1 MAKHDT
7 MLERIRAFDRTRG
20 GGVVV
25 ERVNKGYSL
34 FSAATGAPIA
44 RLRPTGTG
52 DEVEIF
58 WWRRER
64 WASFGAFGR
73 LTLPLDRALDCVA
86 SEPAFWIHAS

>member
-1 MAKHDT
+1 MAKRDA

-34 FSAATGAPIA
+34 FGAATGAPIA

-52 DEVEIF
+52 DEVEVL
-58 WWRRER
+58 WWRCER
-64 WASFGAFGR
+64 WIPFGVFGR
-73 LTLPLDRALDCVA
+73 LVLPLDRALDCIA
-86 SEPAFWIHAS
+86 SEPAFWIHAR

>member
-1 MAKHDT
+1 MATHDA
-7 MLERIRAFDRTRG
+7 MLERIRAFDRARG

-44 RLRPTGTG
+44 RLRPTGSG
-52 DEVEIF
+52 DEVEVL

-64 WASFGAFGR
+64 WAPYGAFGR
-73 LTLPLDRALDCVA
+73 LVLPLDRALHCVA
-86 SEPAFWIHAS
+86 SEPAFWIQAR